1 MSTDGLRG
9 EKDSPDGSQATC
21 SPSGVKTGT
30 TKKKPSSCHNSKKV
44 SLETNDIEVDEPDAD
59 PREETGL
66 FRNLSKRLSKRLSLA
81 SSFYPTKNK
90 TLNVS
95 DGNTVNNLKVDVK
108 EQEEK
113 CDSVEN
119 KDGKCSSENTNL
131 PLSVMEINQLI
142 SQNLFLEAN
151 KNINKLEEE
160 LFHEKEHEK
169 DEKFRQEYTK
179 KVRDFNLLC
188 DKLTEQIISIVTN
201 SFTIAKQDSRILCM
215 ASKVV
220 ELEEA
225 ADKKWEERMNPPAT
239 NCFRRPRK
247 WNDLWKETVCKSV
260 QERIATVPLLT
271 KQQDVKWLALHLEQL
286 QQSILEDLKIVKD
299 FIQKCYPE
307 NFKVFNVY
315 IECYHRAISSHLES
329 IQQKH
334 LELNELFLFLNWVL
348 HIYQSDDVMSHPDL
362 SPEVNMKEFGPLLDQ
377 EVMENVMD
385 KYAKAL
391 KVIISNWMK
400 NSLEEE
406 KTKLLEFET
415 RKPELMT
422 DCYHSNMAYDIT
434 QMVYECLKNADHIS
448 KKLKGKALHIC
459 FDELENLIH
468 CYHQDLVMSKPN
480 VVPVLVVG
488 LNTCIDLRENVEKLK
503 QDNDVHANQIQ
514 KTLNNVVKQ
523 LNNSISN
530 EILLQLKLCFKKL
543 ITKKW
548 LSNSEDFNQIISI
561 AEKYCEEFK
570 KMKPANYQ
578 VLISGIHYQ
587 FVKEYIAQIMKQRF
601 NCKSSKER
609 DKAANKI
616 REELETINKMYE
628 EHGSTALWLLPITQ
642 ELSDFIGSNES
653 ELETKLN
660 TLYMDYPDIG
670 EKHLLALLHFRG
682 ILRGKRKSNLIKY
695 FNQLVKESED
705 SITLTHPLFEEIK
718 FDGQLNCMS

>member
-1 MSTDGLRG
+1 MSTDGLHG

-21 SPSGVKTGT
+21 SPSDVKTGT
-30 TKKKPSSCHNSKKV
+30 TKKKPSSRHNSKKV
-44 SLETNDIEVDEPDAD
+44 SLETSDIEVDEPDAN

-66 FRNLSKRLSKRLSLA
+66 FRNLSKRLSKRLNLA
-81 SSFYPTKNK
+81 SSLYPTKNK

-95 DGNTVNNLKVDVK
+95 EGNTVNNLKVDVK

-119 KDGKCSSENTNL
+119 KDGKCSSENTSL

-142 SQNLFLEAN
+142 SQNQLLEAN

-160 LFHEKEHEK
+160 LLREKEHEK
-169 DEKFRQEYTK
+169 DEKYRQEYTK

-188 DKLTEQIISIVTN
+188 DKLAEQIISIVTN
-201 SFTIAKQDSRILCM
+201 SFIIAKQDSRSLCM

-225 ADKKWEERMNPPAT
+225 ADKKWEERMNPPGT

-247 WNDLWKETVCKSV
+247 WNDLWKETVYKSV

-286 QQSILEDLKIVKD
+286 QQTILEDLKIVKD

-315 IECYHRAISSHLES
+315 IECYHCAISSHLER

-334 LELNELFLFLNWVL
+334 LELNELYLFLNWVL
-348 HIYQSDDVMSHPDL
+348 HIYQSGDVMSHPDL
-362 SPEVNMKEFGPLLDQ
+362 SPEVNMKELGPLLDQ

-415 RKPELMT
+415 REPELMM

-434 QMVYECLKNADHIS
+434 QMVYECLKNVDHIS

-503 QDNDVHANQIQ
+503 QDNDVHANKIE

-548 LSNSEDFNQIISI
+548 LTNSEDFNQIISI

-616 REELETINKMYE
+616 KEELETINKMYE
-628 EHGSTALWLLPITQ
+628 EHGSTASWLLPITQ
-642 ELSDFIGSNES
+642 ELPDFIGSNES

-682 ILRGKRKSNLIKY
+682 ILRGKKKSNLIKY

-705 SITLTHPLFEEIK
+705 SITLTHPLFEDIK